1 MSLVT
6 QLTDLA
12 TRIATELKAHKILIN
27 NNATDL
33 SALNTTAKTNLV
45 AAINEVLAATGGSAS
60 LDSLSDVAITT
71 PSAGHILRHN
81 GTNFVNVLGTTH
93 FQPADAGLSSLAGLG
108 TAANKGIYT
117 TGVDTFAEFDL
128 SAAGRA
134 ILDDADNT
142 AQRATLGLTIG
153 THVQAYNAILASLAG
168 SGGTTDGIP
177 YFSAS
182 NVISLI
188 ASTSYGRAFSGLAN
202 QAALMALLAA
212 ASDTAAGIVELAT
225 DAETLTGTATNRA
238 VTPANLQAKID
249 ALVAS
254 APGLLNTLDELAAAL
269 GDDPN
274 FATTMTTALAGKQP
288 SAAILTAYSGLVT
301 SANKAIY
308 FSGLNTPVL
317 YDISAYGRTIAN
329 FADAAAARTSI
340 DVYSKA
346 EIGDPTT
353 NFVTTFEAGLV

>member
-6 QLTDLA
+6 QLQDFA
-12 TRIATELKAHKILIN
+12 TRVATELKAHKLLIN
-27 NNATDL
+27 NNAADL
-33 SALNTTAKTNLV
+33 SALTTTAKTNLV
-45 AAINEVLAATGGSAS
+45 AAINELDAAIGAGSPTT
-60 LDSLSDVAITT
+60 LDDLTDVAITT
-71 PSAGHILRHN
+71 PTTGHIPRHN
-81 GTNFVNVLGTTH
+81 GTNWVNVLGTTH
-93 FQPADAGLSSLAGLG
+93 FQAADAALSSLAGLG

-117 TGVDTFAEFDL
+117 TGVDAFAEFDL
-128 SAAGRA
+128 TAAGRA

-153 THVQAYNAILASLAG
+153 TNVQAYNAALQAIADSGQTPSSFWLGLIDVPTSAMLTSVLDLATNLA
-168 SGGTTDGIP
+168 P
-177 YFSAS
+177 
-182 NVISLI
+182 
-188 ASTSYGRAFSGLAN
+188 
-202 QAALMALLAA
+202 
-212 ASDTAAGIVELAT
+212 GIVELAT

-274 FATTMTTALAGKQP
+274 FATTMTSALAGKQA
-288 SAAILTAYSGLVT
+288 SHALLTALSGLTT

-308 FSGLNTPVL
+308 FTGSNTPVV
-317 YDISAYGRTIAN
+317 YDISSYGRTIAN